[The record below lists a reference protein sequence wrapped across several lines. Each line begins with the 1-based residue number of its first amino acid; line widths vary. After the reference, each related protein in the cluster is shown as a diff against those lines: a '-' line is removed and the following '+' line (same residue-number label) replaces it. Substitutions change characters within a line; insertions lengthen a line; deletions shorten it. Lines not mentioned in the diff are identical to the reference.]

1 MADSCCIYVNKI
13 MHEVDAITNIV
24 TDVVSDPTLPRSEV
38 NMKQVLNI
46 ISSLSVLRIIPVP
59 SVVIEKQYSSSLTPR
74 RPRPR

>member
-38 NMKQVLNI
+38 NRKQVLNN
-46 ISSLSVLRIIPVP
+46 ISSFLFSG
-59 SVVIEKQYSSSLTPR
+59 SSLPQVSS
-74 RPRPR
+74 

>member
-38 NMKQVLNI
+38 D
-46 ISSLSVLRIIPVP
+46 SEPY
-59 SVVIEKQYSSSLTPR
+59 IELIY
-74 RPRPR
+74 